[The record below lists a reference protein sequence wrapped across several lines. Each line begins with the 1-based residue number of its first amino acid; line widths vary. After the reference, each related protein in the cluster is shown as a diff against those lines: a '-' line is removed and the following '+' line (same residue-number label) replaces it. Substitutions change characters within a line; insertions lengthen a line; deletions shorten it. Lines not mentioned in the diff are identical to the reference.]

1 MALTIQIPDPTAAA
15 MVTVRGLWLT
25 ADRQRVVKSGDP
37 AAAFSLGNQVTIA
50 EAQRLGLLPGALDE
64 RPADAQPATK
74 QAAPSANKQAKAPAN
89 KARRQRPPAL
99 SR

>member
-1 MALTIQIPDPTAAA
+1 MALTIHIPDPTAAA

-50 EAQRLGLLPGALDE
+50 VAQRIRL
-64 RPADAQPATK
+64 
-74 QAAPSANKQAKAPAN
+74 
-89 KARRQRPPAL
+89 
-99 SR
+99 